1 MTTNVTSSDSGIDTA
16 ETSVERSDARNSR
29 ITTTANSRPRSPSV
43 ARPSMDSSM
52 NGAWSNTTSTR
63 TSWASST
70 PARSSTASCTAC
82 DTSTVLPA
90 GVLVIAT
97 ASAASP
103 SRREYDVAGSGP
115 AVTVA
120 TSPSVTGAE
129 APGTTSGSAARSS
142 TVVIAVPTCTL
153 SVRSPSATVPAG
165 STTPLSWRSGETA
178 AGRDGGA
185 APLARR
191 RGAVG
196 ARARREHDAVV
207 LEDRGDLRGAQA
219 RGGQRG
225 GVEVDRHLLVGA
237 TAHGDAADAADVLE
251 RGHEARRDG
260 VREPCLVRA
269 AGHGELDDRE
279 VVHRPRHDLR
289 LDVLGQL
296 RLQPGD
302 RRLQLR
308 GRRVHVG
315 AVRELHGRHGQ
326 AGRRRRRDLLD
337 TLDGACGRLD
347 GDRDLLLDDRRRRPG
362 VRADDGGRRD
372 LQARDEL
379 LL

>member
-1 MTTNVTSSDSGIDTA
+1 MRHLDG
-16 ETSVERSDARNSR
+16 
-29 ITTTANSRPRSPSV
+29 V
-43 ARPSMDSSM
+43 ARGRLGD
-52 NGAWSNTTSTR
+52 
-63 TSWASST
+63 
-70 PARSSTASCTAC
+70 
-82 DTSTVLPA
+82 
-90 GVLVIAT
+90 
-97 ASAASP
+97 
-103 SRREYDVAGSGP
+103 
-115 AVTVA
+115 
-120 TSPSVTGAE
+120 
-129 APGTTSGSAARSS
+129 
-142 TVVIAVPTCTL
+142 
-153 SVRSPSATVPAG
+153 
-165 STTPLSWRSGETA
+165 
-178 AGRDGGA
+178 RDGERGVA
-185 APLARR
+185 VEARVRR
-191 RGAVG
+191 RGLGTGGDGPDVAQRDGRGGARDDERQRGEVVDGRDRGADLHAQRPVAVG
-196 ARARREHDAVV
+196 DRARREHDAVV

-225 GVEVDRHLLVGA
+225 GVEVDRHLLVGD
-237 TAHGDAADAADVLE
+237 TAHGDAADAVDVLE

-279 VVHRPRHDLR
+279 VVDRPRHDLR

-302 RRLQLR
+302 RRLELR

-337 TLDGACGRLD
+337 ALDGACGRLD

-379 LL
+379 LLERPHADDAEDRDRDGGEGDEGAVGQRQPGETGHGASRGSRSAGNDGGVAMSWA